1 MTTPDTTAPDATGG
15 EAPDSPGIRESL
27 RALRPSR
34 QLGVEVYD
42 GSLGLLRQGAAWLF
56 KDKAV
61 GGRLGGVAVG
71 AYALVWEAGHHPQF
85 VMPAIAVGWTVA
97 AVTVGH
103 RDHSPTPPAK
113 RRPRVSLTKSTPAPA
128 ADEDQEHEDQDE
140 DEVTLD
146 EVVLVIRDIA
156 AANGHQGAHLEDI
169 AAELTWTKAE
179 LRDALDE
186 WGVPVAEFKL
196 RFGGRQRVRVGVRLR
211 DLPGGVG
218 EAPATA
224 PAGAGEGAPQAPAEP
239 PAQPPAEPPAGAAAE
254 GLPDPAAPRSPNPM
268 PAPSQGAR

>member
-1 MTTPDTTAPDATGG
+1 MTTPETTAPDATGG

-71 AYALVWEAGHHPQF
+71 AYALVWEAGHHPQY

-113 RRPRVSLTKSTPAPA
+113 RRPRVSLTKSTPGPA

-218 EAPATA
+218 EAPPPPPRAPGRGPAGARRA
-224 PAGAGEGAPQAPAEP
+224 PAGA
-239 PAQPPAEPPAGAAAE
+239 AGE